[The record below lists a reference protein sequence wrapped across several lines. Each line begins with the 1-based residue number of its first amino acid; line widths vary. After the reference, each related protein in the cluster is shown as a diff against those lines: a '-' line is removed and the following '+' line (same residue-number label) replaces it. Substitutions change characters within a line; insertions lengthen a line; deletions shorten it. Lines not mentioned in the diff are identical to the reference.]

1 MDVVSGCVGVYL
13 VAIAGGV
20 GGGSGMVVVS
30 TRVAGYPSLLLVLLF
45 SHCLVEVVYFFKAC
59 LGGFCWDSYGHY
71 V

>member
-1 MDVVSGCVGVYL
+1 MMGSVCRCCVVLLSM
-13 VAIAGGV
+13 
-20 GGGSGMVVVS
+20 GSGMVVVL
-30 TRVAGYPSLLLVLLF
+30 TRIAGYPSLLLVLLF